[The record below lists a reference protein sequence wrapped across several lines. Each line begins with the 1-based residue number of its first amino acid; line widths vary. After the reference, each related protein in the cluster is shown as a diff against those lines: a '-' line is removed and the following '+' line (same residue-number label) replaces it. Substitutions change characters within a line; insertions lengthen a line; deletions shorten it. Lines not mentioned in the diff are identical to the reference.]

1 MIAFGEVPL
10 NFLITTFD
18 NEHLNFKNKYFTM
31 YKNQRFQQLCK
42 NTLIIAVTVGLHIFV
57 LTKIDPSINNF
68 FSYNKKQEI
77 RYDIQNVMVDKYTN
91 YLLQDQEALKNFG
104 VPSKYLNTSV
114 YFINKNNNTTPPNY
128 NAVKK
133 EIKLTLDFFE
143 SNTLTRNVFNNVFE
157 FDEQKVFSFIYFHE
171 FAHTINIKQLDI
183 KNDNNTEITN
193 LLHKQYL
200 EAFADIFA
208 IYMMKKRYSDIDL
221 EKTKTLLAGL
231 RIFWD
236 LKNNDAVHNSAIAL
250 LSENIV
256 NDINYEQLVALSLK
270 AAKIN
275 NDYYEKVMHSIH
287 CNCTMGNKKIDN
299 FVQNIL
305 IAKSNYLKE
314 IKFHKKD
321 NNL

>member
-1 MIAFGEVPL
+1 
-10 NFLITTFD
+10 
-18 NEHLNFKNKYFTM
+18 M
-31 YKNQRFQQLCK
+31 YRNQRFKQLCK

-57 LTKIDPSINNF
+57 LTKFDPSINNL
-68 FSYNKKQEI
+68 FSYHKKQEI

-114 YFINKNNNTTPPNY
+114 YFVNKNNNITPPNY
-128 NAVKK
+128 SAAKK

-143 SNTLTRNVFNNVFE
+143 SNTLTRNVFNNVFG
-157 FDEQKVFSFIYFHE
+157 FDEQQVFSFIYFHE
-171 FAHTINIKQLDI
+171 FAHTIKIKQINI
-183 KNDNNTEITN
+183 KNDNNTEINN
-193 LLHKQYL
+193 LLKKQYL

-208 IYMMKKRYSDIDL
+208 IYMMKKRYPDIDI
-221 EKTKTLLAGL
+221 EKTKNLLAGL

-250 LSENIV
+250 LSKNIV
-256 NDINYEQLVALSLK
+256 KDINYEQLVELSQN

-275 NDYYEKVMHSIH
+275 TDNYEKVMHSIN
-287 CNCTMGNKKIDN
+287 CNCDMGNKKIDN
-299 FVQNIL
+299 FVQHIL

-314 IKFHKKD
+314 SNFYKNNN